1 MVFAEGIILYNLR
14 RKQEGKIWM
23 AKLRRD
29 MFPWFYEGIA
39 IEGYDKK
46 GRDET
51 EDQEKF
57 D

>member
-1 MVFAEGIILYNLR
+1 
-14 RKQEGKIWM
+14 M

-29 MFPWFYEGIA
+29 MYEWYYSDKIK
-39 IEGYDKK
+39 IIGYDKK

-51 EDQEKF
+51 EDQENF